1 MDNSAISKMQLHYWE
16 AKQTFLKKIK
26 RKEDDFIVA
35 SDAELD
41 AKLELLKSIDETNQN
56 LLNLLEIYQDRV
68 CALAQEECILGRFLR
83 ECGKHDT
90 TKAGNLMSGSGKTFL
105 FAGHQFIMLRN
116 VLIRSFRDIQT
127 FQYRAVTDT
136 FDTVEQME
144 KSRTGYRAALL
155 WMKDVSQKL
164 DPDAYMQMDKFKKI
178 QNHVRE
184 KKKVFEKLKIDT
196 IQKIDLLSAS
206 RCNLFNNILLSYQ
219 NMLKSVWGKTT
230 KTMNIFVDTFKSHL
244 NYQFTM
250 LKELNDVDSNVDEA
264 HQNFEE
270 KLKEILANE
279 PNTNEMDILIF
290 FEADYTD
297 NKDMISADDN
307 AKKRYL
313 GGRRKNGSSKKN
325 DNPKNSKNPKNK
337 DKEIVASG
345 RKESDMEK
353 ALLDFNFETNHEY
366 DNEND
371 MNGKKEIKLE
381 HLNSYMPSSLI
392 DLGQMIH
399 TDHIDDDEPNKTI
412 SFFDKLMLSK
422 DVTHKLPTTDDKI
435 SSILNDDQTNSSSS
449 KTTAKISTATPANN
463 NNSTLDTWLNL
474 FADIDPLSNPQEFDK
489 RFSSDKTSISDRN
502 C

>member
-1 MDNSAISKMQLHYWE
+1 MDDSTISKMQLHYWE

-41 AKLELLKSIDETNQN
+41 AKLELLKSIDDTNQN
-56 LLNLLEIYQDRV
+56 LLNLLELYQDRV
-68 CALAQEECILGRFLR
+68 CALAQEECIFGRFLR

-90 TKAGNLMSGSGKTFL
+90 TKAGNLMSSSGKTFL
-105 FAGHQFIMLRN
+105 FAGHQFIMIRN
-116 VLIRSFRDIQT
+116 VLIRSFRDVQT

-164 DPDAYMQMDKFKKI
+164 DPDVYMQMDKFKKI

-184 KKKVFEKLKIDT
+184 KKKSFEKLKIDT

-219 NMLKSVWGKTT
+219 NILKSVWDKTT

-264 HQNFEE
+264 QQNFEE
-270 KLKEILANE
+270 KLKEILSGE
-279 PNTNEMDILIF
+279 QNTNEMDMLIF
-290 FEADYTD
+290 FEADY
-297 NKDMISADDN
+297 ADDN
-307 AKKRYL
+307 NNKDNVDDNNKKRFIS
-313 GGRRKNGSSKKN
+313 GRRKNGSIKKN
-325 DNPKNSKNPKNK
+325 DNLKNSKNPKNK
-337 DKEIVASG
+337 DKENQ
-345 RKESDMEK
+345 KEISMESK
-353 ALLDFNFETNHEY
+353 ALLDFNFETNPEF

-371 MNGKKEIKLE
+371 DGKEKEIKLE

-392 DLGQMIH
+392 DLGQMIQ
-399 TDHIDDDEPNKTI
+399 TNYNDNEPDKTI

-422 DVTHKLPTTDDKI
+422 DVSFNKLSTNDADKVL
-435 SSILNDDQTNSSSS
+435 SMQNDDQQKSSSSS
-449 KTTAKISTATPANN
+449 KTTSKISTTAAN

-489 RFSSDKTSISDRN
+489 RFSSDKTSINDRN